1 MNATCS
7 SGIGLLM
14 DYLEE
19 ALPLDRRAELEAHV
33 TGCPLCQAF
42 LASYRETPRVLREA
56 TLAAPP
62 PDLARLLVEFVRNRN

>member
-7 SGIGLLM
+7 SGVDRLM
-14 DYLEE
+14 DYLED
-19 ALPLDRRAELEAHV
+19 ALPPEEHAELEAHV

-42 LASYRETPRVLREA
+42 LASYRDTPRVLRDA

-62 PDLARLLVEFVRNRN
+62 PDLAKLLVEFVRHRN